1 MLSSR
6 THSRVNVHGRIDGI
20 LEQRVGSLHLEPSR
34 CGGGRGWRLTVFF
47 ILLLASDDDEGG
59 RDGRLHHGLNH
70 RLRRGHS
77 LPRRTRRLVESG
89 NLRRRRRERRRVV
102 NRGQHTATRA
112 ALPPA
117 HTQARHRSRG
127 SRRGLRRSR
136 RSLRG
141 VPQAALTPRHD
152 PVHQPADTQ
161 QPPANRTR
169 GDAIDGV
176 FNHPR
181 LGQTRTRSDVR
192 DGHPWA
198 QRTPRVGPGCHRE
211 RDVDL
216 PFHGKV
222 RE

>member
-1 MLSSR
+1 MNNVIVAHALTRQRPWTHRWNPQTAGWIPSSR
-6 THSRVNVHGRIDGI
+6 TRPVWWWARRAPHRFPCI
-20 LEQRVGSLHLEPSR
+20 
-34 CGGGRGWRLTVFF
+34 
-47 ILLLASDDDEGG
+47 LLASGDDEGG

-77 LPRRTRRLVESG
+77 LPRRTRRLVEPG
-89 NLRRRRRERRRVV
+89 NLRRRRRQRRRVV
-102 NRGQHTATRA
+102 NRGQHPATRP

-152 PVHQPADTQ
+152 PVHQPADAQ
-161 QPPANRTR
+161 QPPTDRTR
-169 GDAIDGV
+169 GDAIDRV

-181 LGQTRTRSDVR
+181 LGQTRSRPDDARLTPV
-192 DGHPWA
+192 GEAHPSG
-198 QRTPRVGPGCHRE
+198 RPRMPS
-211 RDVDL
+211 
-216 PFHGKV
+216 
-222 RE
+222 